1 MYKHT
6 YTIIFTNRMSCEAFP
21 DLSNWIPAYKGVW
34 CQHCFFSQMK
44 DDFHRLMKWC
54 ICKTNLSCLSR
65 DFVRWYCMK
74 SVFSFIYLK
83 YCPFAI
89 NDWLLFVL
97 NGLNSGSF
105 FYFLF
110 FFLQI
115 KLFVS
120 KGMRFSFSSLKIK
133 YTGLFKVCLVNF
145 TATNT
150 LYKHCILKAYV
161 SCISLCCDSFARW
174 RQNTKRGNAMKARV
188 ILIIIIKDLNNDKL
202 WLDIQI
208 LKNEVKVTKNIQR
221 LKLKCF
227 ECPPIK
233 T

>member
-1 MYKHT
+1 MYIHT
-6 YTIIFTNRMSCEAFP
+6 YEIVFTNRMSCEAFP
-21 DLSNWIPAYKGVW
+21 DLSNRIPAYKGIDANIV
-34 CQHCFFSQMK
+34 FAQMK
-44 DDFHRLMKWC
+44 DDFHWLMKWC

-97 NGLNSGSF
+97 SGLNSGS
-105 FYFLF
+105 
-110 FFLQI
+110 FLQI

-120 KGMRFSFSSLKIK
+120 KGKRFSFSSFKIK
-133 YTGLFKVCLVNF
+133 YKGLFKVCLVNF

-161 SCISLCCDSFARW
+161 SCSSLCWFVSRFVRAVAP
-174 RQNTKRGNAMKARV
+174 NTR
-188 ILIIIIKDLNNDKL
+188 
-202 WLDIQI
+202 
-208 LKNEVKVTKNIQR
+208 ET
-221 LKLKCF
+221 
-227 ECPPIK
+227 
-233 T
+233 